1 MTVWSYKVARDYG
14 FAPNPFH
21 GVCTLACCK
30 PLIRG
35 HADIGD
41 WVIGAGSK
49 ANGLWGKIVY
59 AMIVDETLTFDQYW
73 NDHRF
78 QVKKPV
84 IGGTHKGFSAT
95 TSINATVVQ
104 TVFGKQT
111 RTTVYATVMS
121 TSTTCARTP
130 SMIAFCWH
138 GNLSTLVPTR
148 SHRLRKP
155 LATFKNHFLVM
166 FALIRATHLRCSKP
180 LRTGCRAHLNG
191 VCTDCPKHGITP
203 SRVSANDL

>member
-30 PLIRG
+30 QMIRG

-73 NDHRF
+73 NDPRF

-84 IGGTHKGFSAT
+84 IGGTHKWFFGDNIYQRDGSADGFRQADSHHILNNGQVNNDNLRQDTQHDRVLFAREYVYFGA
-95 TSINATVVQ
+95 NAVAPPREA
-104 TVFGKQT
+104 FGHLQEPFPRDV
-111 RTTVYATVMS
+111 RTYKSYSPAMQQAIKDWLS
-121 TSTTCARTP
+121 DS
-130 SMIAFCWH
+130 FEWGLH
-138 GNLSTLVPTR
+138 GLPEAWDNAIDGQ
-148 SHRLRKP
+148 RK
-155 LATFKNHFLVM
+155 
-166 FALIRATHLRCSKP
+166 
-180 LRTGCRAHLNG
+180 
-191 VCTDCPKHGITP
+191 
-203 SRVSANDL
+203 